1 MRSLT
6 IFLCGSNSNTLK
18 RIARTLAIEGVT
30 VQTSTDLIDC
40 IRLSDERIDFLLI
53 ELDGLYGHL
62 LGLLPTLR
70 RNAPNLPI
78 IGLFTHSEIDPLIT
92 GLAYSLELDDYW
104 FEIPQTEELII
115 RFPQVA
121 NKYLYDVSSSIS
133 INSFATLEKQFRVV
147 LKP

>member
-6 IFLCGSNSNTLK
+6 IFLCGSNSTLLK
-18 RIARTLAIEGVT
+18 NIARTLAIEGVT

-40 IRLSDERIDFLLI
+40 LRLSDERIDFLLI

-78 IGLFTHSEIDPLIT
+78 IGLFTRAEVDPLVA

-104 FEIPQTEELII
+104 FETPRPDELIM
-115 RFPQVA
+115 RFPQIA
-121 NKYLYDVSSSIS
+121 NKYLYETKSSLL
-133 INSFATLEKQFRVV
+133 INSFTTLEKQFRVV
-147 LKP
+147 LKT

>member
-6 IFLCGSNSNTLK
+6 IFLCGSNATTLK
-18 RIARTLAIEGVT
+18 HIARTLAVEGVT
-30 VQTSTDLIDC
+30 VQVTTDLIDC
-40 IRLSDERIDFLLI
+40 VRLSDQRIDLLLV

-78 IGLFTHSEIDPLIT
+78 VGLFTHSEIDPLIT

-104 FEIPQTEELII
+104 FEIPCLEQLHI
-115 RFPQVA
+115 RFPQYET
-121 NKYLYDVSSSIS
+121 KSSILV
-133 INSFATLEKQFRVV
+133 NSFAALEKQFRVV
-147 LKP
+147 LRPQA

>member
-6 IFLCGSNSNTLK
+6 IFLCGSNSTLLK
-18 RIARTLAIEGVT
+18 NIARTLAIEGVT
-30 VQTSTDLIDC
+30 VQTSTDLVDC
-40 IRLSDERIDFLLI
+40 LRLSDERIDFLLI

-78 IGLFTHSEIDPLIT
+78 IGLFTRDEVDPLVA

-104 FEIPQTEELII
+104 FETPRPDELIM
-115 RFPQVA
+115 RFPQIA
-121 NKYLYDVSSSIS
+121 NKYLYETKSSLL
-133 INSFATLEKQFRVV
+133 INSFTTLEQQFRIV
-147 LKP
+147 LRA